1 MTEHTDFR
9 QLQYQFAAHIRD
21 PQHQPAPDDIETRR
35 MAIYRRLFF
44 NNLDNFISNAF
55 PVIRQ
60 LHDDEQWQSLIRDF
74 MVEHRC
80 HSPLFHQIAAEFVQY
95 LNQRPVP
102 AQQPFLI
109 ELAHYEWLELTI
121 SVVEHEVKSL
131 TPDSPETVM
140 STHWQMPP
148 TAMLKLYSYPVHQIG
163 VNHQPQQASE
173 QPCCLLVYRDPTD
186 KVRFVELNAVSAR
199 LLDLVNQGFSGYE
212 AAEQIAIQLQHPDN
226 QQLAE
231 AAADLISDWCQSGVL
246 SPADK

>member
-21 PQHQPAPDDIETRR
+21 PQHQPAPDDIESRR

-60 LHDDEQWQSLIRDF
+60 LHDDQQWQSLIRDF

-102 AQQPFLI
+102 AQQPFLN
-109 ELAHYEWLELTI
+109 ELAHYEWLELAL
-121 SVVEHEVKSL
+121 SVVEYEIQASL
-131 TPDSPETVM
+131 PDTVEALM
-140 STHWQMPP
+140 SSYWQMPP
-148 TAMLKLYSYPVHQIG
+148 TAVLQLYHYPVHQIG
-163 VNHQPQQASE
+163 VNHQPQQPSE

-199 LLDLVNQGFSGYE
+199 LLDLVNQGLSGYE
-212 AAEQIAIQLQHPDN
+212 AAEQIAIQLQHPDS
-226 QQLAE
+226 QQLAT
-231 AAADLISDWCQSGVL
+231 AAAGLISDWCQNGVL
-246 SPADK
+246 SPADR